1 MKANK
6 IERLK
11 TFCEESTL
19 FLKGWRNRV
28 GAAVYEQEDMIK
40 DRFPAHDD
48 KMVASGQELIK
59 HIQWL
64 SDEIVKFDKE
74 LDERAEMVRE
84 QQAREC
90 QEATEQGYKDV
101 AAITRAGYPSQE
113 QIAEAQRLIDAMPD
127 GDEDA

>member
-1 MKANK
+1 
-6 IERLK
+6 
-11 TFCEESTL
+11 
-19 FLKGWRNRV
+19 
-28 GAAVYEQEDMIK
+28 
-40 DRFPAHDD
+40 
-48 KMVASGQELIK
+48 ELIK